1 MDFGFYKRA
10 SRGIKHRASAM
21 PFFYPRKAPAQVAPA
36 VPAQQDAAGGKAKQT
51 ATAAATVW
59 STMPAPPPPS
69 PMVAMEAGNGNGNGS
84 GGGDAADV
92 DRRAAMYISRVQERL
107 RRERTV
113 EDWRMYY

>member
-1 MDFGFYKRA
+1 MCA
-10 SRGIKHRASAM
+10 TWHE
-21 PFFYPRKAPAQVAPA
+21 AQGVGDALLLPQETTGA
-36 VPAQQDAAGGKAKQT
+36 GGTAQQDAAGGKAKQT

-59 STMPAPPPPS
+59 STMPAPPPS
-69 PMVAMEAGNGNGNGS
+69 PVVAMEAVNGN

-113 EDWRMYY
+113 DWRMYY

>member
-10 SRGIKHRASAM
+10 NRGIKNRASAM

-36 VPAQQDAAGGKAKQT
+36 VPAQQDTAGGKAKQS

-59 STMPAPPPPS
+59 STMPAPPPS
-69 PMVAMEAGNGNGNGS
+69 PVVAMEAVNGN

-107 RRERTV
+107 RRERMV